1 MAGGDLLVYERVQ
14 VEKDTLQVDDKDLRG
29 VRYAG
34 HLRDV
39 ALLLTE
45 LASVIVYHLTEGI
58 PVEGLRQVFGV
69 LYFKGD

>member
-1 MAGGDLLVYERVQ
+1 M
-14 VEKDTLQVDDKDLRG
+14 DDKDLRG

-34 HLRDV
+34 HLGHV

-58 PVEGLRQVFGV
+58 PVEGLRQVFRV
-69 LYFKGD
+69 LDFEGD

>member
-1 MAGGDLLVYERVQ
+1 M
-14 VEKDTLQVDDKDLRG
+14 DDKDLRG

-58 PVEGLRQVFGV
+58 PVEGLRQVFRV
-69 LYFKGD
+69 LDFEGD